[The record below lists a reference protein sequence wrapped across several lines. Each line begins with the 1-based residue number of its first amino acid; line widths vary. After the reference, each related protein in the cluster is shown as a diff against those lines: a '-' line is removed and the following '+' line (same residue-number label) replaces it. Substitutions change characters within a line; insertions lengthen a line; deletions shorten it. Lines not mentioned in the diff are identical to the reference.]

1 MANVKEEVKNEAK
14 IAEAAEEVVKQSA
27 KAMEATE
34 AIAAMDGTDE
44 SAAEEAKIEIPK
56 IYVVRRKYTNK
67 SDGKQ
72 YWEYILPAVF
82 RGSVSEVHFK
92 ASDVGG
98 YEALDK
104 LFSGG
109 VKFAQVHGVRSRVH
123 GRVRFRVAL
132 SSQNRA
138 WKR

>member
-34 AIAAMDGTDE
+34 ALAAMDGTDE

-67 SDGKQ
+67 ADGKQ
-72 YWEYILPAVF
+72 YWEYILPD
-82 RGSVSEVHFK
+82 RKSVV
-92 ASDVGG
+92 
-98 YEALDK
+98 
-104 LFSGG
+104 
-109 VKFAQVHGVRSRVH
+109 
-123 GRVRFRVAL
+123 
-132 SSQNRA
+132 
-138 WKR
+138 